1 MSDQSLKDEIW
12 AAAKL
17 IWENTPKITDRELL
31 DQLQTTYGESAPKSS
46 GSVSKRRKKEAWTKQ
61 SLVKSPKNS
70 LKIEGEDAGSKQPRK
85 QEAQNNTLIPSKNN
99 KAQNGYLEREAE
111 AAGSKIGEIT
121 DNVVIDAKGRAAI
134 INRTRRRFS
143 NLGELFDQALAITLS
158 IPELADEVERIEQ
171 EALAGEYGANFEI
184 GENDKKEPIA
194 EVEAAAQRLQ
204 RAMVLSK
211 SLTETTTSLSM
222 ALKTISEVE
231 MPLCGIT
238 ADDFKQSDQDR
249 RLDALAALGDINKK
263 EREAREQLQPELYER
278 LNRIKAAEASA
289 DFGLDDEGNE
299 GNPDDDIDDIDY
311 TSVD

>member
-1 MSDQSLKDEIW
+1 MSDQSLNDEIW

-17 IWENTPKITDRELL
+17 IWENTPQITDRELL
-31 DQLQTTYGESAPKSS
+31 DQLQTTYGNSAPKSS
-46 GSVSKRRKKEAWTKQ
+46 GSVSKRRRKEAWTKQ
-61 SLVKSPKNS
+61 SLIKSPKNS
-70 LKIEGEDAGSKQPRK
+70 LKTREEDAGSKQSRK
-85 QEAQNNTLIPSKNN
+85 QESQNNTLIFSKTN
-99 KAQNGYLEREAE
+99 KAQNRESEEEVE
-111 AAGSKIGEIT
+111 AAGSKIGEIA

-134 INRTRRRFS
+134 IVKTRRRYA
-143 NLGELFDQALAITLS
+143 NLGCLFDQALAITLS
-158 IPELADEVERIEQ
+158 IPELADEAARIEQ

-184 GENDKKEPIA
+184 GGKDKKEPIA
-194 EVEAAAQRLQ
+194 EVEAASQNLQ

-211 SLTETTTSLSM
+211 SLTETTTSLAM

-249 RLDALAALGDINKK
+249 RLGALAALGDINQK
-263 EREAREQLQPELYER
+263 EREARERLQPELHER

-299 GNPDDDIDDIDY
+299 GGANDIDEVDY
-311 TSVD
+311 TDVD

>member
-1 MSDQSLKDEIW
+1 MSDRYSKDEIW

-17 IWENTPKITDRELL
+17 IWENTPQITDRELL
-31 DQLQTTYGESAPKSS
+31 DQLQMTYGKSAPKSS
-46 GSVSKRRKKEAWTKQ
+46 GSVSKRRRKEAWTKQ

-70 LKIEGEDAGSKQPRK
+70 LKTQEEGTGSKQSRK
-85 QEAQNNTLIPSKNN
+85 QESQNNTLIFSKTN
-99 KAQNGYLEREAE
+99 KAQNRESEEEVE

-134 INRTRRRFS
+134 IVKTRRRYA
-143 NLGELFDQALAITLS
+143 NLGCLFDQALAITLS
-158 IPELADEVERIEQ
+158 IPELADEAARIEQ

-194 EVEAAAQRLQ
+194 EVEAASQNLQ

-211 SLTETTTSLSM
+211 SLTETTTSLAM

-249 RLDALAALGDINKK
+249 RLGALAAMGDINQK
-263 EREAREQLQPELYER
+263 EREARERLQPELHER

-299 GNPDDDIDDIDY
+299 GGANDIDEVDY
-311 TSVD
+311 TDVD

>member
-1 MSDQSLKDEIW
+1 MSDQYSKDEIW

-17 IWENTPKITDRELL
+17 IWENTPQITDRELL
-31 DQLQTTYGESAPKSS
+31 DQLHTTYGNSAPKSS

-70 LKIEGEDAGSKQPRK
+70 LKTEGEGAGSKQSRK
-85 QEAQNNTLIPSKNN
+85 QESENNTLIPSKTN
-99 KAQNGYLEREAE
+99 KAQNTHLEKEAE
-111 AAGSKIGEIT
+111 ATGSRIGEIA

-134 INRTRRRFS
+134 IAKTRRRFT
-143 NLGELFDQALAITLS
+143 NLGDLFEQALGITLS
-158 IPELADEVERIEQ
+158 IPDLAEEAARVER
-171 EALAGEYGANFEI
+171 EALAGEYGADFEI

-194 EVEAAAQRLQ
+194 EVEAASQNLQ

-211 SLTETTTSLSM
+211 SLTETTTSLAM

-249 RLDALAALGDINKK
+249 RRGALAALGDIDQK
-263 EREAREQLQPELYER
+263 EREARQRLQPELHER
-278 LNRIKAAEASA
+278 LQRIKNAEASA

-299 GNPDDDIDDIDY
+299 GDTDDDIDDIDY